1 MKSNQDDYLKYWR
14 VIRQFVKIKYGLTQ
28 SDLDMLFFLY
38 SEKYFDRDKFGEFD
52 SLLGW
57 DKQRFEKLRQAGWI
71 EVFRKRMG
79 ARKAIYQLSSKS
91 VGMIRSV
98 YKKLSGEEIPVSQ
111 SQNRMFLKN
120 VSYTDKV
127 YRNMITEMNKLIKQQ
142 RHRAPE

>member
-79 ARKAIYQLSSKS
+79 ARKAIYQLSSKANT
-91 VGMIRSV
+91 MIRLV
-98 YKKLSGEEIPVSQ
+98 YNKLSGEEIPVSQ

>member
-111 SQNRMFLKN
+111 AQNRMFAKN
-120 VSYTDKV
+120 VSYSDKV
-127 YRNMITEMNKLIKQQ
+127 YRNMITEMNATIKQQ